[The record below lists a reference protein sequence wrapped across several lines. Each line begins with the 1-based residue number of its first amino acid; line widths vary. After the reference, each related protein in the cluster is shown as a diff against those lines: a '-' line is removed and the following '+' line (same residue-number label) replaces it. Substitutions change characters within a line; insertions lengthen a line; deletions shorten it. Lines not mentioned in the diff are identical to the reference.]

1 MGIPTSHNA
10 GLLVQWGENRK
21 EQIENAGAA
30 MEIEFRPQYLKD
42 QPSEGVW
49 GILYRA
55 DHSDLHTISYT
66 HMNRPAMNGH
76 TSIPSRLYQPES
88 VNLDDF
94 KAICS
99 RQIDKTTYPLACT
112 VEQNVPIYDLAALEA
127 DPQQPITATA
137 ISNLQ
142 DEWHHILHKG
152 PGIFVLRGMYA
163 PSRYA
168 QTLTSTN
175 TAFNS
180 IIAKER
186 ASPTSKGDHF
196 AAGGTN
202 DRIWNS
208 FSKHALEDPASFIE
222 YYSNPWLATVCSSW
236 LGPGYRVTA
245 QVNAVHPGGAA
256 QESHRDYHLGFQDA
270 DSCAAYPGP
279 THLTSQFLTLQGAVA
294 HSDMPVE
301 SGPTRF
307 LPFSQTYAPGYLA
320 WRRPEFRAFF
330 LERFVALPMGVGD
343 GVFFNPALFHA
354 AGANVMEAGS
364 GGFRRVANLL
374 QVSSAFGKAME
385 MVDAVP
391 LIERCWNGLVK
402 RYQDAGGMFAG
413 SDLDPEK
420 YSREA
425 REVRAFIQAVAEG
438 YPFPTN
444 LDRRPPAPSGMAPE
458 SEQDVVMRA
467 LEGGWSREKVVDTL
481 RQMRL
486 DSQP

>member
-1 MGIPTSHNA
+1 
-10 GLLVQWGENRK
+10 
-21 EQIENAGAA
+21 
-30 MEIEFRPQYLKD
+30 
-42 QPSEGVW
+42 
-49 GILYRA
+49 
-55 DHSDLHTISYT
+55 
-66 HMNRPAMNGH
+66 MNRPAMNGH
-76 TSIPSRLYQPES
+76 TSIPSRRSAPAKSTKQP
-88 VNLDDF
+88 
-94 KAICS
+94 
-99 RQIDKTTYPLACT
+99 TPLACT

-374 QVSSAFGKAME
+374 Q
-385 MVDAVP
+385 
-391 LIERCWNGLVK
+391 LNGIKML
-402 RYQDAGGMFAG
+402 GGMFAG